1 MLNKGKEVFIE
12 KKNGFDNESVILKEQ
27 LKELF
32 NIELSDVRIMHR
44 YYIKGIN
51 NEEFDIVTKTL
62 IGEKNIE
69 HIREEL
75 SEVEGYRVI
84 HVEYLKG
91 QFDQR
96 ADSAE
101 QCIRLLY
108 PDRESKVQCSKIYL
122 LKGEIEESEFEKI
135 KGFLIN
141 KVDSH
146 EIPLGELISQEDDK
160 VHVDDVKVIEG
171 FINMGDENI
180 QDFINEM
187 GLSMTNRDVK
197 HIVEY
202 FKSIERNPTITEI
215 RVLDTY
221 WSDHCRHTTFE
232 TLINNIEVEE
242 GKYSEIIN
250 DALGEYV
257 KVREGVYGDKERGIT
272 LMDLAVIGMKE
283 MKRRGKL
290 DDLDISEEINA
301 CSINIVVDNNG
312 EDEEWLLMFK
322 NETHNH
328 PTEIEPFGGASTC
341 LGGAIRDPLSGRS
354 YVYAAMRVTGS
365 ADPREAV
372 EDTLSGKLPQ
382 IKITREAARGYSSY
396 GNQIGLTTGLVHEI
410 YHEGYKAK
418 RMEVGAVVGAVPKKY
433 VRRETPTEGDR
444 IILIGGRTG
453 RDGIGGAS
461 GSSKVH
467 DEKSIDECGA
477 EVQKGNP
484 PTERKIQRLFRDGEV
499 LKLIKRCNDFGAGG
513 VSVAVGEIADGLVID
528 LDKVRKKYDG
538 LDGTELAIS
547 ESQERMAVAVEA
559 KDVERFI
566 ELADGENLEAY
577 EIAEVT
583 EERKLIIKWRGK
595 NIVDIHRDFLDTNG
609 ATNETDIFV
618 EMPKE
623 DLAHK
628 NQNTDDNSD
637 AEILGGFNE
646 QLKDINLCSQEGLIE
661 MFDNSIGTGTV
672 LMPFGG
678 EFEKTPIQTMVHKIP
693 VLGGETS
700 TVSAMSF
707 GFNVNLSEWS
717 PFHGGVFAV
726 LECLSKLVATGVD
739 YKDVRFS
746 FQEYFER
753 LGDDKKKWGKP
764 FAALLGALK
773 SQLEFETP
781 AIGGK
786 DSMSGTF
793 KDINVPPTLIAFG
806 IGAANV
812 ENIISPEFKA
822 AGSNVIA
829 FKMPVNDDYMPD
841 FPIVK
846 ELYNKITSLIK
857 EGKILSSYAVSGET
871 LETALC
877 KMTFGNRIG
886 IKLNKE
892 EYLNVRNDK
901 MNGTIICE
909 ISQEYSKEVEMLLKE
924 AHVIQLG
931 ETSRDYSVELEKA
944 CIKGEELQKGWEET
958 LKPIFVSET
967 KQEEDEISISES
979 NFKKEIFIG
988 NKEISKPKILIP
1000 VFPGTNCE
1008 YDSKFAFDKVGG
1020 DAQLLVFKNLTEH
1033 HIRES
1038 IDKLRDEINKSN
1050 IIMLPGGFSA
1060 GDEPDGSGKFIS
1072 AIFRNPLIK
1081 ESVMEL
1087 LYKRDGLMLGVCNGF
1102 QALVKL
1108 GLVPFGE
1115 IKEVDENSPTL
1126 TYNNS
1131 GKHIAKMVKTKIISN
1146 KSPWLNGVNVGDI
1159 HTIPV
1164 SHGEGRFVANEA
1176 VLKSLIENDQI
1187 ATAYQDSNPNGSS
1200 LGIEGVTSLDG
1211 RVFGKMGHSERIGK
1225 GLYKNIHGNM
1235 NQKIFK
1241 SGVEYFK

>member
-12 KKNGFDNESVILKEQ
+12 KKNGFNNESVILKEQ
-27 LKELF
+27 LKEVF
-32 NIELSDVRIMHR
+32 NIELSDVRIMNR

-51 NEEFDIVTKTL
+51 DEEFELVSKTL

-69 HIREEL
+69 KIQEEL
-75 SEVEGYRVI
+75 GDIQGYTTI
-84 HVEYLKG
+84 HVAYLKG

-108 PDRESKVQCSKIYL
+108 PEREPEVECSKVYF

-135 KGFLIN
+135 KEFLIN

-146 EIPLGELISQEDDK
+146 EIPLGELNIQVKENIQ
-160 VHVDDVKVIEG
+160 VDDVKVIDG
-171 FINMGDENI
+171 FINMDNTQIQSFI
-180 QDFINEM
+180 QDM
-187 GLSMTNRDVK
+187 GLSMTKRDVK

-202 FKSIERNPTITEI
+202 FNSIDRNPTVTEI
-215 RVLDTY
+215 KVLDTY
-221 WSDHCRHTTFE
+221 WSDHCRHTTFN
-232 TLINNIEVEE
+232 TLINNIEIED
-242 GKYSEIIN
+242 GLYSGIIKDTLN
-250 DALGEYV
+250 EYV

-365 ADPREAV
+365 GDPRESI
-372 EDTLSGKLPQ
+372 ESTLKGKLPQ

-418 RMEVGAVVGAVPKKY
+418 RMEVGAVVGAVPKEY
-433 VRRETPTEGDR
+433 VRRETPVEGDR

-484 PTERKIQRLFRDGEV
+484 PTERKIQRLFRDERV

-513 VSVAVGEIADGLVID
+513 VSVAVGEIADGLIID

-547 ESQERMAVAVEA
+547 ESQERMAVAVSA
-559 KDVERFI
+559 CDVEKFI
-566 ELADGENLEAY
+566 ELADEENLEAY

-583 EERKLIIKWRGK
+583 EERKLIMKWRGK

-609 ATNETDIFV
+609 ASNETDVFI
-618 EMPKE
+618 EMPAE
-623 DLAHK
+623 FE
-628 NQNTDDNSD
+628 QQQNSD
-637 AEILGGFNE
+637 VNTNSLCRFESHV
-646 QLKDINLCSQEGLIE
+646 KDINRCSQQGLIE
-661 MFDNSIGTGTV
+661 MFDNSIGAGTV

-678 EFEKTPIQTMVHKIP
+678 KFEKTPIQTMVHKIP
-693 VLGGETS
+693 VKGGETS

-707 GFNVNLSEWS
+707 GFNVGLSEWS
-717 PFHGGVFAV
+717 PFHGGIFAV
-726 LECLSKLVATGVD
+726 LECLSKLVASGVD

-753 LGDDKKKWGKP
+753 LGEDKKKWGKP
-764 FAALLGALK
+764 FAALLGAFK

-793 KDINVPPTLIAFG
+793 KDIHVPPTLVAFG
-806 IGAANV
+806 VGTGHV
-812 ENIISPEFKA
+812 DNIISPEFKGV
-822 AGSNVIA
+822 GSQVIL
-829 FKMPVNDDYMPD
+829 FKIPVNEQYMPD
-841 FPIVK
+841 FNKAK
-846 ELYNKITSLIK
+846 EVYSKINSLIK
-857 EGKILSSYAVSGET
+857 EGKIDSAYALSGDT
-871 LETALC
+871 LESSLS

-892 EYLNVRNDK
+892 EYSKLMQEKLN
-901 MNGTIICE
+901 GSIICE
-909 ISQEYSKEVEMLLKE
+909 IPEEYSKEIELLLSE
-924 AHVIQLG
+924 GNVIQLG
-931 ETSRDYSVELEKA
+931 ATSREYSIYLEEEVV
-944 CIKGEELQKGWEET
+944 KGEELQKEWEQP
-958 LKPIFVSET
+958 LKPIFSVEPKESEV
-967 KQEEDEISISES
+967 DLSILES
-979 NFKKEIFIG
+979 KFKKEIYVSDR
-988 NKEISKPKILIP
+988 ESRKPKILIP

-1008 YDSKFAFDKVGG
+1008 YDSKAAFDKAGG
-1020 DAQLLVFKNLTEH
+1020 DAKLLVFKNLTEQ

-1038 IDKLRDEINKSN
+1038 IEKLREEINRSN

-1072 AIFRNPLIK
+1072 AIFRNPVIK
-1081 ESVMEL
+1081 EGVMEL
-1087 LYKRDGLMLGVCNGF
+1087 LYKRDGLMLGICNGF

-1115 IKEVDENSPTL
+1115 IKEVDDNSPTL

-1146 KSPWLNGVNVGDI
+1146 KSPWLSGVNVGDI
-1159 HTIPV
+1159 HTIPI

-1187 ATAYQDSNPNGSS
+1187 ATAYHGSNPNGSS

-1225 GLYKNIHGNM
+1225 GLYKNIHGQM
-1235 NQKIFK
+1235 DQKIFK